1 MNDRGDEQT
10 ASNAAA
16 ATKSQALMQ
25 FHATDEDDATRREA
39 PGATAPATVQSE
51 NALQR
56 AFERELEDRTTEALD
71 AGEFV
76 IHLQPKLD
84 LRKGQIAGAEALVR
98 WRDPRVG
105 LRLPGAFLPLFEKN
119 GFIVD
124 LDRFVFEQ
132 VCALLHAWSVAGVH
146 PVPVSVNLSRTNL
159 LDLTLLQGFERIRE
173 LYGVLPSFLEFE
185 LAEAVVFEEPRAFFA
200 AVDRMHRAGYACSL
214 DNFGGCRRS
223 LEIMEGLEVDA
234 LKLDRA
240 FFGGPYIDP
249 ARETGLVASVLNR
262 ARELHLGPVAEG
274 VETEEQRGVL
284 ADVGCELMQ
293 GYLFSPPVSVAD
305 FERMLFGREVAAAP
319 SFSA

>member
-1 MNDRGDEQT
+1 MS
-10 ASNAAA
+10 A
-16 ATKSQALMQ
+16 
-25 FHATDEDDATRREA
+25 
-39 PGATAPATVQSE
+39 
-51 NALQR
+51 
-56 AFERELEDRTTEALD
+56 
-71 AGEFV
+71 
-76 IHLQPKLD
+76 
-84 LRKGQIAGAEALVR
+84 
-98 WRDPRVG
+98 
-105 LRLPGAFLPLFEKN
+105 
-119 GFIVD
+119 
-124 LDRFVFEQ
+124 
-132 VCALLHAWSVAGVH
+132 
-146 PVPVSVNLSRTNL
+146 
-159 LDLTLLQGFERIRE
+159 
-173 LYGVLPSFLEFE
+173 VLPSFLEFE
-185 LAEAVVFEEPRAFFA
+185 LAEAFVFEEPRAFFA

-262 ARELHLGPVAEG
+262 ARELHMGTVAEG
-274 VETEEQRGVL
+274 VETEEQRRFL